1 MSSQAHISSIRLLV
15 AGACSLVLLAG
26 IAFPIFAIFGSTWGR
41 VIPAV
46 LCIFTLVILTP
57 VVIRGSWT
65 ERVLA
70 LVLAPFPA
78 LLLLSIIVFTKA
90 FVR

>member
-1 MSSQAHISSIRLLV
+1 MSSEAHIPTIRLFV
-15 AGACSLVLLAG
+15 AGVCSLILLAG
-26 IAFPIFAIFGSTWGR
+26 IAFPIFAVFGSTFGR

-46 LCIFTLVILTP
+46 LCIFTLVILAP
-57 VVIRGSWT
+57 VLFRGSRM

-70 LVLAPFPA
+70 LLLAPFPA

>member
-1 MSSQAHISSIRLLV
+1 MSKQARISSIRLMV
-15 AGACSLVLLAG
+15 AGVCSLVLLAG
-26 IAFPIFAIFGSTWGR
+26 VAFPIFAVLGSALGQ

-46 LCIFTLVILTP
+46 ICIFTLVILTP
-57 VVIRGSWT
+57 VVFGGSGT

-70 LVLAPFPA
+70 LLLAPFPA
-78 LLLLSIIVFTKA
+78 LLLLSIIVFSKA